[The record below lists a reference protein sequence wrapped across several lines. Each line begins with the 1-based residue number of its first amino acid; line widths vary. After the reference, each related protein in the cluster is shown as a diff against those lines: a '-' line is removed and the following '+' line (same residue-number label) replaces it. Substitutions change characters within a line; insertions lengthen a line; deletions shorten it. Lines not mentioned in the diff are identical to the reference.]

1 VLYLAYLDGDLPH
14 VFTCDNFRDV
24 AALKLEPHF
33 ESYLREAFKPLGVY
47 LDFWQPT
54 LPPGA
59 QRVYRVTLVNDTHE
73 PACGRL
79 TLAWLREQGGGAV
92 AQVEQPFEVAP
103 VGRSSCE
110 IELATP
116 AREGRYVLTAKA
128 SWSGKPSS
136 PTLSRRQ
143 VIVTRRQAKQLDGQ
157 PMTMPEIQ

>member
-1 VLYLAYLDGDLPH
+1 MLYLAYLDGDLPH
-14 VFTCDNFRDV
+14 GFSCDNFRDV
-24 AALKLEPHF
+24 AALELEPHF

-92 AQVEQPFEVAP
+92 AQVEQPFEVRPSAGA
-103 VGRSSCE
+103 V
-110 IELATP
+110 
-116 AREGRYVLTAKA
+116 ARLNLPRLRARGV
-128 SWSGKPSS
+128 
-136 PTLSRRQ
+136 
-143 VIVTRRQAKQLDGQ
+143 
-157 PMTMPEIQ
+157 MC